1 MSDGSVQ
8 AELLDVAKRIRAW
21 QQSHKTADGR
31 EITDSEMLRM
41 FAGLGS
47 TKTYTLIV
55 SGEYDGDLER
65 WLREYQAIWN
75 LMQMMDESAAED
87 DPLYDDLTTVMDLRQ
102 AVAGAMREKGL
113 NRLVIQEGPQG
124 SGKSTAARMLA
135 AKYGARI
142 VIAEATQ
149 IWKENMNAMLS
160 QLLFSMGV
168 KVAPPSCAD
177 KFTLL
182 VNKLSETRVCL
193 VIDEAHH
200 LGPCTLNLVKSLI
213 NQTPGE
219 FVLLAMGTLWRRLET
234 QAYEEA
240 WQLTKNRL
248 LERIRLSGVE
258 VADVEKILERR
269 LGMDGEART
278 AAQALAQAA
287 RNHGNMAFVKL
298 VCRRARKLAGKAAVT
313 AEHVAR
319 ASALVAGSR

>member
-1 MSDGSVQ
+1 MTTEGTQ
-8 AELLDVAKRIRAW
+8 AELAEVARRIRAW
-21 QQSHKTADGR
+21 QQTHKTADGR
-31 EITDSEMLRM
+31 EISDGEMLRM
-41 FAGLGS
+41 FGGLGS

-55 SGEYDGDLER
+55 AGEYDGDLSR

-75 LMQMMDESAAED
+75 LIEMMDSAAAED

-124 SGKSTAARMLA
+124 SGKTTAARMLA
-135 AKYGARI
+135 ARYGARI
-142 VIAEATQ
+142 VMCEANQ
-149 IWKENMNAMLS
+149 IWKENMNAMLGGI
-160 QLLFSMGV
+160 LEALGV
-168 KVAPPSCAD
+168 RQPPIPVAE
-177 KFTLL
+177 KFRL
-182 VNKLSETRVCL
+182 VCSKLNDTRVCM

-219 FVLLAMGTLWRRLET
+219 FVLLAMGTLWRRLEST
-234 QAYEEA
+234 AYEEA

-248 LERIRLSGVE
+248 LERIRLTGTE
-258 VADVEKILERR
+258 VADVQKVLERR
-269 LGMDGEART
+269 LGMDGEAKA
-278 AAQALAQAA
+278 AAQALAAAA

-298 VCRRARKLAGKAAVT
+298 VCRRARKMAGKAPAT
-313 AEHVAR
+313 AEIVAK

>member
-1 MSDGSVQ
+1 MSDGSTQ
-8 AELLDVAKRIRAW
+8 AELADVARRIRAW
-21 QQSHKTADGR
+21 QQSHKTAEGR

-55 SGEYDGDLER
+55 SGEYEGDLER

-75 LMQMMDESAAED
+75 LMQMMDESASED

-124 SGKSTAARMLA
+124 SGKTTAARMLA

-142 VIAEATQ
+142 VMAEANQ
-149 IWKENMNAMLS
+149 IWKDNMNAMLGGI
-160 QLLFSMGV
+160 LEALGV
-168 KVAPPSCAD
+168 RQPPVPVAE
-177 KFTLL
+177 KFRMA
-182 VNKLSETRVCL
+182 VSKLNDTRICL

-200 LGPCTLNLVKSLI
+200 LGPSTLNLVKSLL
-213 NQTPGE
+213 NQTQGE

-234 QAYEEA
+234 TAYEEA

-258 VADVEKILERR
+258 VADVQKVLERR
-269 LGMDGEART
+269 LGMDGDART
-278 AAQALAQAA
+278 AAQALAQTA

-298 VCRRARKLAGKAAVT
+298 VCRRARKLAGKGAVSPET
-313 AEHVAR
+313 VAR
-319 ASALVAGSR
+319 AAALVAGSR